1 LVRSVSRLVTV
12 SAKISEELKRRMDE
26 LKIKPSKIIRE
37 AIEYEVKLREAEELK
52 NMLDEAEP
60 ILAKLSVERAVRS
73 IREDR
78 RSR

>member
-1 LVRSVSRLVTV
+1 MVRSVSRLVTV